1 MRSVNSWLEITI
13 VAFCAAL
20 FLSTACPA
28 ASEVVLI
35 CNKDVPDAA
44 LSRDDVQQIFL
55 GRKTRWSDGG
65 KITFG
70 VLKGGDVHEAFLRT
84 FLSKTDSQFAMF
96 WKKMVFTGKGRLP
109 ASFDTPEDLRDYVAA
124 TPGAVGYVP
133 IGVADGSVNALSIQ

>member
-55 GRKTRWSDGG
+55 GRKTRWSDGS

-70 VLKGGDVHEAFLRT
+70 VLKGGDVHDAFLRT
-84 FLSKTDSQFAMF
+84 YLNKTESQFTMF

-109 ASFDTPEDLRDYVAA
+109 ESFETPEALRDYVVA
-124 TPGAVGYVP
+124 TPGAVGYIPVDLSTDSIKTLP
-133 IGVADGSVNALSIQ
+133 VN